1 MICDAPHKMKMQDCS
16 EISNNFRT
24 SGSRTLSQAWVPS
37 KDDDDDDD
45 DVCVFI
51 YIFLFYFLQER
62 LLKL

>member
-16 EISNNFRT
+16 EISKNFRT